1 MYHCLRFHLHGQSVS
16 AAVAA
21 SSALS
26 ARSTAAP
33 AAAASLCARS
43 ECDVVSAAAAVACR
57 LSRAW
62 PPCRRH
68 HARSCDGLDHRK
80 AAPRHRQALNEEEM
94 HGPSRTGHRER
105 NWPGSRAPALRCFIS
120 LLRLLLPWCASV
132 GARLLLAS
140 RKAQT
145 TMRFLLA
152 SLFVLAVPSVAGLL
166 KLVRRAA
173 AVARVGGDSFS
184 AASSAPATAPPR
196 TARTSARSAS
206 PRLARAPLCK
216 RARAR

>member
-80 AAPRHRQALNEEEM
+80 AAPRHRQALNEEECTA
-94 HGPSRTGHRER
+94 GPSRTGHRER
-105 NWPGSRAPALRCFIS
+105 NWPGSRPPRAALLHLPSDCY
-120 LLRLLLPWCASV
+120 LPWCASV

-152 SLFVLAVPSVAGLL
+152 SLFSRLMTP
-166 KLVRRAA
+166 
-173 AVARVGGDSFS
+173 
-184 AASSAPATAPPR
+184 PTANRFLPL
-196 TARTSARSAS
+196 TSAVFVGPIFA
-206 PRLARAPLCK
+206 
-216 RARAR
+216 

>member
-80 AAPRHRQALNEEEM
+80 AAPRHRQALNEEECTA
-94 HGPSRTGHRER
+94 GPSRTGHRER
-105 NWPGSRAPALRCFIS
+105 NWPGSRPPRAALLHLPSDCY
-120 LLRLLLPWCASV
+120 LPWCASV

-152 SLFVLAVPSVAGLL
+152 SLLECVQSCPVD
-166 KLVRRAA
+166 RAQVCGGPTL
-173 AVARVGGDSFS
+173 VARASWGPGGGFS
-184 AASSAPATAPPR
+184 R
-196 TARTSARSAS
+196 DRERE
-206 PRLARAPLCK
+206 
-216 RARAR
+216 

>member
-80 AAPRHRQALNEEEM
+80 AAPRHRQALNEEECTA
-94 HGPSRTGHRER
+94 GPSRTGHRER
-105 NWPGSRAPALRCFIS
+105 NWPGSRPPRAALLHLPSDCY
-120 LLRLLLPWCASV
+120 LPWCASV

-152 SLFVLAVPSVAGLL
+152 SLFLCETPEAPRAERLPKGAERTPSVPHGARLL
-166 KLVRRAA
+166 VSDFGNFFS
-173 AVARVGGDSFS
+173 RVG
-184 AASSAPATAPPR
+184 
-196 TARTSARSAS
+196 
-206 PRLARAPLCK
+206 
-216 RARAR
+216 

>member
-80 AAPRHRQALNEEEM
+80 AAPRHRQALNEEECTA
-94 HGPSRTGHRER
+94 GPSRTGHRER
-105 NWPGSRAPALRCFIS
+105 NWPGSRP
-120 LLRLLLPWCASV
+120 P
-132 GARLLLAS
+132 
-140 RKAQT
+140 
-145 TMRFLLA
+145 
-152 SLFVLAVPSVAGLL
+152 
-166 KLVRRAA
+166 RAA
-173 AVARVGGDSFS
+173 LLHLPSDCYEADPAVS
-184 AASSAPATAPPR
+184 PAQLWLRRAPPR
-196 TARTSARSAS
+196 VPRATDSSGMRLRTGLGPAPGGSLKRLGRSLSVARLRG
-206 PRLARAPLCK
+206 
-216 RARAR
+216 